1 MEETL
6 KVIFPGSGFTSKKCT
21 NLRFL
26 SKVEEL
32 AKISVFTDRAF
43 KIL

>member
-6 KVIFPGSGFTSKKCT
+6 NVIFPGSGYTTKKCT
-21 NLRFL
+21 NLWFI
-26 SKVEEL
+26 SKVKKL
-32 AKISVFTDRAF
+32 GKITVFTDRAF